1 MRPHTERRAGVRRG
15 QSCQVVVVALRVLL
29 LCLAAVACH
38 RNDQTTNGNGNIG
51 SGRGSAPTGPV
62 IGDELMLA
70 LAQAKNYHHKAN
82 VLIADG
88 KPTEAIA
95 TVRQILALHFP
106 ANAPEAADVRHDARA
121 LLAKLLASQGLLDDA
136 MTVIAEGIASAT
148 RDSFF
153 VANLYTVQGELH
165 QARAEILAKD
175 PARKTEADSA
185 RRAAIVAFDR
195 SIQINTGLQQQLEG
209 PAQ

>member
-1 MRPHTERRAGVRRG
+1 MKRGSRTTLVVLTLMTGLLWGV
-15 QSCQVVVVALRVLL
+15 VIT
-29 LCLAAVACH
+29 ACD
-38 RNDQTTNGNGNIG
+38 RNSTARSGHG
-51 SGRGSAPTGPV
+51 SGATSTPQAHRSADPGPV
-62 IGDELMLA
+62 ISDALMLA

-82 VLIADG
+82 VLVADG

-106 ANAPEAADVRHDARA
+106 ANAPEADDVRHDARA
-121 LLAKLLASQGLLDDA
+121 LLAKLLASQGSLDDA
-136 MTVIAEGIASAT
+136 MAVIVEGLKSAT

-165 QARAEILAKD
+165 QARAEVLAKD

-195 SIQINTGLQQQLEG
+195 AIQINIGLQQQLEG
-209 PAQ
+209 RPQ